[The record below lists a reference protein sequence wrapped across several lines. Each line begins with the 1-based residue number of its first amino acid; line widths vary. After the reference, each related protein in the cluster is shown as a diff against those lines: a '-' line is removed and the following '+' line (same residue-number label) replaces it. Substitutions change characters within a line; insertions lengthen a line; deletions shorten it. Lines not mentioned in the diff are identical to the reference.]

1 MNRVVEGTQAVKG
14 LVQSAAPNSAQFLLL
29 PDVRQF
35 ILGGGSEPLVDTSP
49 PVDAVDAAALSDA
62 QVGFFDPPQLP
73 LPLPPI
79 HPMVDG
85 KPAVECMT
93 NKAGRS
99 RGYLVNVECAHV
111 PGDFVATPLLCKCMN
126 CESSREANART
137 RAKRVREGTARKGLS
152 VGLDAFGDV
161 PLSVSV
167 WTVPSELRPFCVGEK
182 LRQFRSEAHEM
193 VREVFDMLGASGA
206 PVFQRGFFHPVGE
219 PSLPNLTEDQ
229 VHGEHD
235 GTTYNPHENVM
246 VAGAVLRYGKA
257 RRLKVFVPGEWLGRD
272 GWIGARW
279 RERLVGVFGQ
289 WWAEGDAPPTM
300 NLFFEYRTTPEEK
313 AHAAK
318 YFARPFP
325 GWHSRKD
332 VTMRPKALG
341 LAHYK
346 HKAEL
351 VSLIG
356 QVMPGGLDAVR
367 NPPCRHC
374 GQVECRP
381 VFSRGSTEERA
392 LQAMQ
397 RLLAEARGEV
407 PAYLEQWRIMT
418 PAACVQGQAPPG
430 LDPPRVYAVRDAAE
444 SSLPASSLH

>member
-1 MNRVVEGTQAVKG
+1 MGRVGEVGQSVKG
-14 LVQSAAPNSAQFLLL
+14 MVSEAVRSSQFLLL
-29 PDVRQF
+29 ASERQAT
-35 ILGGGSEPLVDTSP
+35 LDGGSEPLLDTSSP
-49 PVDAVDAAALSDA
+49 VVDAVHAAASSDA
-62 QVGFFDPPQLP
+62 RTIDFWSPHQPELP

-85 KPAVECMT
+85 KPAVACMT

-99 RGYLVNVECAHV
+99 RGYLVTVECKHS
-111 PGDFVATPLLCKCMN
+111 PGDLVATPLMCKCMN

-137 RAKRVREGTARKGLS
+137 RAKRAREGTARKGLS
-152 VGLDAFGDV
+152 VGFDDFGDA

-167 WTVPSELRPFCVGEK
+167 WTCPVELRPYCVGEK
-182 LRQFRSEAHEM
+182 LRLFRIEAHEM
-193 VREVFDMLGASGA
+193 TREVFDKHGGAAGA
-206 PVFQRGFFHPVGE
+206 RLFQRGYLHPVGE
-219 PSLPNLTEDQ
+219 PSLPTTEDQ
-229 VHGEHD
+229 VHSEHD
-235 GTTYNPHENVM
+235 GTTYNPHENIM
-246 VAGAVLRYGKA
+246 VAGAAFRYGKA
-257 RRLKVFVPGEWLGRD
+257 KRLKVFIPAEALGRD
-272 GWIGARW
+272 GWIAARW
-279 RERLVGVFGQ
+279 RERLVGIFGK
-289 WWAEGDAPPTM
+289 WWLDGEQPPTM

-332 VTMRPKALG
+332 IPMRPKTLG
-341 LAHYK
+341 LAHWK

-351 VSLIG
+351 LSLVSQLT
-356 QVMPGGLDAVR
+356 PGGLDAVR

-374 GQVECRP
+374 GQAECRP

-397 RLLAEARGEV
+397 RLLA
-407 PAYLEQWRIMT
+407 PSYLEQWRTMT
-418 PAACVQGQAPPG
+418 PAACVQGIEPPH
-430 LDPPRVYAVRDAAE
+430 LDPPRVHVVLDAVE